1 MICLVPYRSTA
12 FVAPPDG
19 LERALL
25 RLLGAREVRV
35 AGGVGADTEVRF
47 VAPQME
53 GRIIDRV
60 QAGQRV
66 TVFKQ

>member
-12 FVAPPDG
+12 VVAPPDG

-25 RLLGAREVRV
+25 SLLGDREVRV
-35 AGGVGADTEVRF
+35 AGGVGANTEVQF
-47 VAPQME
+47 VAPQIE

-60 QAGQRV
+60 QAGPRA
-66 TVFKQ
+66 TAFKQ